1 MHLAKRRSTAP
12 GQLLQTNN
20 GNGSFQ
26 AKLWCSLLHEYIEE
40 RNNNYT
46 SANKT
51 LGT

>member
-12 GQLLQTNN
+12 GQLLRTNN

-26 AKLWCSLLHEYIEE
+26 ANLRCSLLHEYIEE
-40 RNNNYT
+40 GNNNYT